1 MKKFEFD
8 KQFILSRS
16 PSNAPPVR
24 FLVGSVQ
31 RSATLHSGL
40 SLAIRNIISSINDD
54 LPAPPV
60 PVKPITGTF
69 SEESLVLHFSK
80 YFSNTSSS
88 AVSANVSSNE
98 TFPLSSGVFVDFNLD
113 NLDFLIKST

>member
-16 PSNAPPVR
+16 PSNAPPVL

-40 SLAIRNIISSINDD
+40 SLAMRSIISSINDD

-60 PVKPITGTF
+60 PVSPITGTF
-69 SEESLVLHFSK
+69 CDGSLERHFSK
-80 YFSNTSSS
+80 YFLNSSSS
-88 AVSANVSSNE
+88 AVSANVSNSE
-98 TFPLSSGVFVDFNLD
+98 TFPLSSGVVDDFNLD
-113 NLDFLIKST
+113 TLDFLTKST